1 MYGDTAARQ
10 RIAEESVVPPY
21 NAGVLTISSPAWT
34 NAKTVLEIAAIPD
47 AKRAADSPSSINA
60 IFSSTS
66 CTVGLW

>member
-1 MYGDTAARQ
+1 
-10 RIAEESVVPPY
+10 VPPY

-34 NAKTVLEIAAIPD
+34 NVITVVEIAAIPE
-47 AKRAADSPSSINA
+47 ANSAAASPSSINA